1 MHRAKEFVVAEELSA
16 RNQLRG
22 TVKSILRDTVVSE
35 VVVDVA
41 GHEVAAVITTSSV
54 DRLQVRE
61 GQPIV
66 VVIKATEVMLQN
78 V

>member
-1 MHRAKEFVVAEELSA
+1 MSA

-41 GHEVAAVITTSSV
+41 GQEVAAVITTTSV
-54 DRLQVRE
+54 DRLRLRE

-66 VVIKATEVMLQN
+66 VVIKATEVMLEN